1 MNSRPF
7 RWSTSCWMQRA
18 SRPSPSITM
27 GWRNRSDGSS
37 NRRMGRSATVP
48 SCPRNP
54 PLGPG
59 SYPFGVAV
67 DPVTGT
73 VYVTNLGDD
82 TVSVISGYAT

>member
-1 MNSRPF
+1 
-7 RWSTSCWMQRA
+7 
-18 SRPSPSITM
+18 
-27 GWRNRSDGSS
+27 
-37 NRRMGRSATVP
+37 MGRSATVP

-73 VYVTNLGDD
+73 VYVTNLGED
-82 TVSVISGYAT
+82 TGSVISGYAA